1 MQALQSNLDSRL
13 AGRGWVA
20 VGDETGMVWNRQ
32 YSTPSEALSGK
43 EREERALGHRRESVE
58 PKCVRS
64 LVNMTNNRSI
74 GRKAQRNR

>member
-1 MQALQSNLDSRL
+1 MRALQSNLNSRV

-20 VGDETGMVWNRQ
+20 GGDETGMVWNRQ

-43 EREERALGHRRESVE
+43 EREERALGHRREPVD